1 MNRREL
7 IIKRFALGPLA
18 QWGFVAGV
26 IVACLPAFLCSW
38 VLFNLVSVFK
48 GVIAGWRDVGV
59 EVLGQRIS
67 FNLVELLNLQDLLQ
81 TSTTIAG
88 FGIFGIFLL
97 ALGLAALLGLF
108 GAAVLTVIGLFY
120 NTTGRLQIEVEDVQG
135 DAALA

>member
-1 MNRREL
+1 MQRREL

-38 VLFNLVSVFK
+38 VFFNLIS
-48 GVIAGWRDVGV
+48 GVRGLVAGWRDVGF
-59 EVLGQRIS
+59 EILGQRIS
-67 FNLVELLNLQDLLQ
+67 FNLVETLGLQNVLQ
-81 TSTTIAG
+81 TSTNIAS

-97 ALGLAALLGLF
+97 ALLLAALLGLF
-108 GAAVLTVIGLFY
+108 GAAVLTVLGLFY
-120 NTTGRLQIEVEDVQG
+120 NTTGRLKMQVEEVES

>member
-38 VLFNLVSVFK
+38 VFFNLISALK
-48 GVIAGWRDVGV
+48 GVIAGWRDVGL

-67 FNLVELLNLQDLLQ
+67 FNLVELLNLQSLLQ

-97 ALGLAALLGLF
+97 AIVLAALLGLF
-108 GAAVLTVIGLFY
+108 GAVVLTVIGVFY
-120 NTTGRLQIEVEDVQG
+120 NTTGRLQIEVEEVRG